1 MSIRAKQQWAQGTG
15 LELFLVEDLEE
26 VCSIMSI
33 CVKCCVVQE
42 LQHLET
48 SYLRCLTLV
57 DTDP

>member
-33 CVKCCVVQE
+33 CVKCCVV
-42 LQHLET
+42 
-48 SYLRCLTLV
+48 LRCSGAAAS
-57 DTDP
+57 